1 MKLLWTFCCLWALM
15 LLSGCEPQP
24 IPSYTP
30 QITGS
35 IVSREA
41 IVETPLTN
49 GSQALFNATGGTTIS
64 NQVFTLNNGVWQD
77 ETGKEVSINPDSE
90 TTLTA
95 IYPAYSG
102 KTLVI
107 DNPYHDGTL
116 QDVLIAQNTFSGT
129 TDIQLK
135 FHHLF
140 SQLNVHVHSSKA
152 SSIKAVELTAP
163 KVTKIDP
170 LNVTFTCQ
178 DTFATQKP
186 KDDSNVY
193 SFIVP
198 SIVDCPLTLTF
209 IQDAEEEV
217 IHSIVP
223 LTHNF
228 EAGHKYECHVNR
240 PGIRNAKDLIE
251 FSKFINKPDKEEEEF
266 HTKFGEQIG
275 EEVVYRLLDD
285 IVLTEEDCRQLQPI
299 GMNSAF
305 EYTFDGEGHTISN
318 YILPDATDTGLFGTI
333 GANGIVKRL
342 NVTNAKFAS
351 SPTISKNVGVIATYN
366 EGTITECSV
375 TDSNI
380 AAIKGG
386 FPGLICSITYGKIIN
401 CYTKNNTI
409 TSNDQ
414 SYAGGIACSGYGYI
428 MNCYTQENTY
438 ITIGASYG
446 GGIMGTHGTKRTY
459 IRNCYVYHN
468 QKTIGNWGAAI
479 GVLQNDATI
488 NSFYYD
494 QGSLYKKKASKNIK
508 DPSTDSNVGKYDS
521 DFLFEGTHICDLLN
535 QWIGEKEGYTHWKT
549 DATLPA
555 VFDK

>member
-41 IVETPLTN
+41 IAESPLTD
-49 GSQALFNATGGTTIS
+49 GDQALFNATGGTTIS

-77 ETGKEVSINPDSE
+77 EAGSEVSINPDSE

-102 KTLVI
+102 ETLVI
-107 DNPYHDGTL
+107 DNPYKDGTL

-140 SQLNVHVHSSKA
+140 SQLNVHVHSSIA
-152 SSIKAVELTAP
+152 SSIEAVDLTAP

-170 LNVTFTCQ
+170 LNGTFTHEG
-178 DTFATQKP
+178 TFTTQKT

-209 IQDAEEEV
+209 IKDSEEEEV
-217 IHSIVP
+217 IYP

-240 PGIRNAKDLIE
+240 PGIRNAKDLIA
-251 FSKFINKPDKEEEEF
+251 FSKFINDPNKEEEEF

-285 IVLTEEDCRQLQPI
+285 IVLTEEDCKQLQPI

-351 SPTISKNVGVIATYN
+351 SPTKSKYVGVIASHN

-375 TDSNI
+375 TYSHIKAKDDSY
-380 AAIKGG
+380 
-386 FPGLICSITYGKIIN
+386 PGLICSMTYGKIIN
-401 CYTKNNTI
+401 CYTQNDTI
-409 TSNDQ
+409 TLKGSSN
-414 SYAGGIACSGYGYI
+414 AGGIAGSGYGHI
-428 MNCYTQENTY
+428 INCYTRRNTY
-438 ITIGASYG
+438 TTVSGSYV
-446 GGIMGTHGTKRTY
+446 GGIMGTSSGSK
-459 IRNCYVYHN
+459 INIQNCYVYHN
-468 QKTIGNWGAAI
+468 KTDITRWGAAI
-479 GVLQNDATI
+479 GALQKNVTI
-488 NSFYYD
+488 NSFYRNKGD
-494 QGSLYKKKASKNIK
+494 LYGVKVS
-508 DPSTDSNVGKYDS
+508 SSNYKTSEIGVYDS
-521 DFLFEGTHICDLLN
+521 DYQYNSTHICDLLN
-535 QWIGEKEGYTHWKT
+535 KWIEANQSLGLPLKEWDIYDNSYPIFK
-549 DATLPA
+549 
-555 VFDK
+555 

>member
-41 IVETPLTN
+41 IAESPLTN

-77 ETGKEVSINPDSE
+77 KTGKEVSINPDSE

-102 KTLVI
+102 DTLVI
-107 DNPYHDGTL
+107 YNPYHNGTL

-152 SSIKAVELTAP
+152 SSIKAVDLTAP

-170 LNVTFTCQ
+170 FNGTFNHEGTH
-178 DTFATQKP
+178 TTQNR

-193 SFIVP
+193 SFIIP
-198 SIVDCPLTLTF
+198 SIDDCPLTLTF
-209 IQDAEEEV
+209 IKDSEEEEV
-217 IHSIVP
+217 IYP

-240 PGIRNAKDLIE
+240 PGIRNAKDLIAFAELINNPSYSGDRTLDE
-251 FSKFINKPDKEEEEF
+251 FRTINGTDTIYNLLADINLTTSQSKKL
-266 HTKFGEQIG
+266 
-275 EEVVYRLLDD
+275 Y
-285 IVLTEEDCRQLQPI
+285 PI
-299 GMNSAF
+299 GGYNNKRPF
-305 EYTFDGEGHTISN
+305 TQIFDGNGHTISGLVLKAYN
-318 YILPDATDTGLFGTI
+318 GYTGLFGKITST
-333 GANGIVKRL
+333 AIVRNL
-342 NVTNAKFAS
+342 TLSDCS
-351 SPTISKNVGVIATYN
+351 SPTSATHCSILVGLN
-366 EGTITECSV
+366 QGTIYNCHVINSSIKVDKEINNTGDNIGGIIGVNSGIITNSSV
-375 TDSNI
+375 TSLNFS
-380 AAIKGG
+380 AHKGTLG
-386 FPGLICSITYGKIIN
+386 AMVGNLYGGEIIN
-401 CYTKNNTI
+401 CYSYDNT
-409 TSNDQ
+409 TSGSS
-414 SYAGGIACSGYGYI
+414 SYRGGISGYASDGI
-428 MNCYTQENTY
+428 
-438 ITIGASYG
+438 IT
-446 GGIMGTHGTKRTY
+446 
-459 IRNCYVYHN
+459 NCYVYSN
-468 QKTIGNWGAAI
+468 YSIEGQMIGEAERTIIENCYYGQSSPPLIDEDN
-479 GVLQNDATI
+479 NNCTKSNNKRFDATFHTTSAPI
-488 NSFYYD
+488 
-494 QGSLYKKKASKNIK
+494 
-508 DPSTDSNVGKYDS
+508 
-521 DFLFEGTHICDLLN
+521 THICDLLN

>member
-41 IVETPLTN
+41 IAESPLTN

-64 NQVFTLNNGVWQD
+64 NQVFTLNNGVLQD
-77 ETGKEVSINPDSE
+77 EDGKEVSINPDSE

-102 KTLVI
+102 ETLVI

-116 QDVLIAQNTFSGT
+116 QDVLIAQNAFSGT

-140 SQLNVHVHSSKA
+140 SQLNVHVHSSIA
-152 SSIKAVELTAP
+152 SSIEAVDLTAP

-170 LNVTFTCQ
+170 LNGTFTHEG
-178 DTFATQKP
+178 TFTTQKT

-209 IQDAEEEV
+209 IKDSEEEEV
-217 IHSIVP
+217 IYP

-240 PGIRNAKDLIE
+240 PGIRNAKDLIAFAELINNPSYSGDRTLDE
-251 FSKFINKPDKEEEEF
+251 FRTINGTDTIYNLLADINLTTSQSKKL
-266 HTKFGEQIG
+266 
-275 EEVVYRLLDD
+275 Y
-285 IVLTEEDCRQLQPI
+285 PI
-299 GMNSAF
+299 GGYNNKRPF
-305 EYTFDGEGHTISN
+305 TQIFDGNGHTISGLVLKASSG
-318 YILPDATDTGLFGTI
+318 YTGLFGKITST
-333 GANGIVKRL
+333 AIVKNL
-342 NVTNAKFAS
+342 TLTNCS
-351 SPTISKNVGVIATYN
+351 SPTFTQSTQKGTGILVGLN
-366 EGTITECSV
+366 EGTISNCHVNNSSITTENENSNDVGAIAGLNSNKIINSSV
-375 TDSNI
+375 TGTKLTSEKSKLG
-380 AAIKGG
+380 AITGYLYGG
-386 FPGLICSITYGKIIN
+386 EIIN
-401 CYTKNNTI
+401 CYSYNNT
-409 TSNDQ
+409 TSGSS
-414 SYAGGIACSGYGYI
+414 SYRGGISGYATDG
-428 MNCYTQENTY
+428 T
-438 ITIGASYG
+438 IT
-446 GGIMGTHGTKRTY
+446 
-459 IRNCYVYHN
+459 NCYVYSN
-468 QKTIGNWGAAI
+468 NKIEGQMTGEAKNTIINYSYYGQNSPPIIGEDNGN
-479 GVLQNDATI
+479 NTKSNNKRFDATFHTTSAPI
-488 NSFYYD
+488 
-494 QGSLYKKKASKNIK
+494 
-508 DPSTDSNVGKYDS
+508 
-521 DFLFEGTHICDLLN
+521 THICDLLN

>member
-41 IVETPLTN
+41 IAESPLTD

-77 ETGKEVSINPDSE
+77 EAGSEVSINPDSE

-102 KTLVI
+102 ETLVI

-152 SSIKAVELTAP
+152 SSIEAIELTAP

-170 LNVTFTCQ
+170 LNGTFTHEG
-178 DTFATQKP
+178 TFTTQKT

-198 SIVDCPLTLTF
+198 SIEDCSLTLTF

-223 LTHNF
+223 LSHSF

-240 PGIRNAKDLIE
+240 PGIRNAKDLIA
-251 FSKFINKPDKEEEEF
+251 FSKFINDPSNKGKIHAE
-266 HTKFGEQIG
+266 FGEQIG

-285 IVLTEEDCRQLQPI
+285 IVLTEEDCKKLAPI
-299 GMNSAF
+299 GDHPSTPFYN
-305 EYTFDGEGHTISN
+305 TFDGQGHMISN
-318 YILPDATDTGLFGTI
+318 LILPDENATLQYSGLFGHI
-333 GANGIVKRL
+333 ENPGIVKNL
-342 NVTNAKFAS
+342 HITHATSIK
-351 SPTISKNVGVIATYN
+351 SPTCKYVGVIAAHN
-366 EGTITECSV
+366 GGIIDNCSV
-375 TDSNI
+375 QNSRINSFS
-380 AAIKGG
+380 G
-386 FPGLICSITYGKIIN
+386 FYIGLICATATGKIIN
-401 CYTKNNTI
+401 CYTKNDTI
-409 TSNDQ
+409 DVSPDSRAGAIAGNSSGYITNCYTYKNIFNMSTR
-414 SYAGGIACSGYGYI
+414 SYAGCIL
-428 MNCYTQENTY
+428 
-438 ITIGASYG
+438 
-446 GGIMGTHGTKRTY
+446 GTSDKAK
-459 IRNCYVYHN
+459 IENCYVHHS
-468 QKTIGNWGAAI
+468 KTLDKWGAAI
-479 GVLQNDATI
+479 GYSFNATI
-488 NSFYYD
+488 KNFYYNR
-494 QGSLYKKKASKNIK
+494 GTLASNTNYK
-508 DPSTDSNVGKYDS
+508 DSNVGKYDS

>member
-41 IVETPLTN
+41 IAESPLTN

-77 ETGKEVSINPDSE
+77 KAGKEVSINPDSE

-102 KTLVI
+102 ETLVI
-107 DNPYHDGTL
+107 DNPYKDGTL

-140 SQLNVHVHSSKA
+140 SQLNVHVHSSIA
-152 SSIKAVELTAP
+152 SSIKAVDLTAP

-178 DTFATQKP
+178 DTFTTRKT

-193 SFIVP
+193 SFIIP

-209 IQDAEEEV
+209 IKDTKEEV
-217 IHSIVP
+217 IHP

-240 PGIRNAKDLIE
+240 PGIRNAKDLIA
-251 FSKFINKPDKEEEEF
+251 FSKFINDPNKEEEEF

-285 IVLTEEDCRQLQPI
+285 IVLTEEDCKELAPI
-299 GMNSAF
+299 GDHSSTPFYN
-305 EYTFDGEGHTISN
+305 TFDGQGHTISN
-318 YILPDATDTGLFGTI
+318 WM
-333 GANGIVKRL
+333 R
-342 NVTNAKFAS
+342 
-351 SPTISKNVGVIATYN
+351 
-366 EGTITECSV
+366 
-375 TDSNI
+375 
-380 AAIKGG
+380 
-386 FPGLICSITYGKIIN
+386 
-401 CYTKNNTI
+401 
-409 TSNDQ
+409 
-414 SYAGGIACSGYGYI
+414 
-428 MNCYTQENTY
+428 
-438 ITIGASYG
+438 
-446 GGIMGTHGTKRTY
+446 
-459 IRNCYVYHN
+459 
-468 QKTIGNWGAAI
+468 
-479 GVLQNDATI
+479 
-488 NSFYYD
+488 
-494 QGSLYKKKASKNIK
+494 
-508 DPSTDSNVGKYDS
+508 
-521 DFLFEGTHICDLLN
+521 
-535 QWIGEKEGYTHWKT
+535 
-549 DATLPA
+549 
-555 VFDK
+555 